1 MDKATV
7 FQIERCGTEDGPGIR
22 TVIFLKGC
30 ALRCKWCGN
39 PESQLFEKQIM
50 FNGQVCLNCERC
62 VNLCPSQCIDKLE
75 GYGFITVGKECSH
88 CGICVDNCYVNARSI
103 VGIDYTVDEIIKEVL
118 RDEPYY
124 KESGG
129 GVTFTGGEP
138 FFHSRFIDACS
149 VRLKS
154 YHIPVLVE
162 TCGHIPLENIQV
174 CSDHI
179 DSIFFDVK
187 HMDSDKHKLLS
198 GMGNELILK
207 NLEWLNDHFKG
218 SLSVRYPY
226 IPGCN
231 DDKQEIESFLDY
243 VSKLNHV
250 KEVWFLPYHRLG
262 IPKYKGLGRKYDM
275 PDMESLKFKD
285 ISFLKDYEKKYDIPI
300 KI

>member
-1 MDKATV
+1 
-7 FQIERCGTEDGPGIR
+7 
-22 TVIFLKGC
+22 
-30 ALRCKWCGN
+30 
-39 PESQLFEKQIM
+39 
-50 FNGQVCLNCERC
+50 
-62 VNLCPSQCIDKLE
+62 
-75 GYGFITVGKECSH
+75 
-88 CGICVDNCYVNARSI
+88 
-103 VGIDYTVDEIIKEVL
+103 
-118 RDEPYY
+118 
-124 KESGG
+124 
-129 GVTFTGGEP
+129 
-138 FFHSRFIDACS
+138 
-149 VRLKS
+149 
-154 YHIPVLVE
+154 
-162 TCGHIPLENIQV
+162 
-174 CSDHI
+174 
-179 DSIFFDVK
+179 
-187 HMDSDKHKLLS
+187 MDSDKHKLLS